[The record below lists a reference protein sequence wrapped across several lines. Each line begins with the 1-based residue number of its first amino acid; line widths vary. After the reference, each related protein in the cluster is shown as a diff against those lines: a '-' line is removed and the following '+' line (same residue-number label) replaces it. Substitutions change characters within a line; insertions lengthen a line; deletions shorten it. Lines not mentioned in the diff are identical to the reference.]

1 MLTLTRRS
9 ASSVPAILAAA
20 ADSVARRTA
29 DSGPEP
35 PAAAWRGQALSQTD
49 RLALAAL
56 RDRYPEVDLAELS
69 QLAPRAVTVMT
80 EHAGHGCQ
88 VAAVAALLGRSGLGT
103 GSPADRRQAAVAV
116 VDAVTSSRGLPA
128 RRWGR

>member
-1 MLTLTRRS
+1 MLTLTHQS
-9 ASSVPAILAAA
+9 AVPVPVILAGA
-20 ADSVARRTA
+20 ADSVACRTA

-35 PAAAWRGQALSQTD
+35 PAAAWRGQALTQTD

-56 RDRYPEVDLAELS
+56 RDRYPKVDLAELS

-80 EHAGHGCQ
+80 EHAERGAQ
-88 VAAVAALLGRSGLGT
+88 VAAVAALLGRSDLSE
-103 GSPADRRQAAVAV
+103 GSPADRRQAAVTV
-116 VDAVTSSRGLPA
+116 VEAVTLSRGRPA